1 MPPMNTIVVHT
12 IILPEERR
20 NPEVLGQAQRLLSK
34 SLLPI
39 NKSLENK
46 EYLIGE
52 FSAADIMLGHALYMS
67 NKLKCVSEEQNN
79 ILAYLSRIEARP
91 SFQKAINYK

>member
-1 MPPMNTIVVHT
+1 MNTIVVHT

-52 FSAADIMLGHALYMS
+52 FSGADIMLGHALYMS
-67 NKLKCVSEEQNN
+67 NKTKMC
-79 ILAYLSRIEARP
+79 
-91 SFQKAINYK
+91 